1 MAWAWMHWP
10 RDGLLERTLSWFGH
24 ECTGQWMRWWHG
36 RFHDLGMDA
45 RADRWFGSMDAGMD
59 AMASGWGGRI
69 DVIMGWA
76 WMHRPMDRLA
86 AWTASWLGHGCPGRW
101 MSW

>member
-1 MAWAWMHWP
+1 MGWQHA
-10 RDGLLERTLSWFGH
+10 RY
-24 ECTGQWMRWWHG
+24 HG
-36 RFHDLGMDA
+36 A
-45 RADRWFGSMDAGMD
+45 TMD
-59 AMASGWGGRI
+59 AMAMDGGRI

-86 AWTASWLGHGCPGRW
+86 AWTVSWFGHGCPGQW